1 MSLVNDIKQ
10 DLFTFKG
17 IAVTLITD
25 MIVLGVLGSW
35 MFFNVHVMGN
45 DVELSVPSSRDVQE
59 LTSRRK

>member
-1 MSLVNDIKQ
+1 MSLITEIKQ

-17 IAVTLITD
+17 IAVTLITN

-45 DVELSVPSSRDVQE
+45 DVVLSVPSSKDVQE
-59 LTSRRK
+59 LSRRR

>member
-1 MSLVNDIKQ
+1 MSLVNEIKQ

-17 IAVTLITD
+17 VAVTIITD

-45 DVELSVPSSRDVQE
+45 DVTLSVPSSKDVQE
-59 LTSRRK
+59 LSRRR